1 MLCRKQML
9 IITATVIFISTVS
22 MSLKTKKQNLSE
34 AVALV
39 GQAYLSGV
47 EDFESSLR
55 EYPKFFFDSSQAVRL
70 QKYKDLVAQ
79 FKKIEWLFI
88 NLHPKQAYSTFL
100 RPFQFQRRDSLRLLF
115 PDNWLFNGPIGLQ
128 PDSTVQKIQAAQPQV
143 ITNQK
148 RNINLFVAVFTKAL
162 EETNY
167 KQDISSLSAE
177 NIFEALRLQI
187 MKIST
192 MDLANADLTIVEE
205 PGMHSLRSVLSSWTS
220 IVKIFLDQLPES
232 RTVFKEKF
240 GQLMNEGNQ
249 YLIDQENRFRKFDR
263 MYFLTQYV
271 LPLSNYLFELRNA
284 LEVKSINKFAAI
296 SPGARNLYEADVFN
310 PDFFAPSEDA
320 YLTKAKIE
328 LGKFLFFDPVL
339 SDNNER
345 ACASCHKPELAFTD
359 KLVKSVKFER
369 KGGDLP
375 RNAPTVIN
383 SGFQKLVFWD
393 MRAASLEDQLDSVI
407 NNEHELHSSFDRVID
422 RINSSREYKKLFSQ
436 AFPETKKTGIQ
447 RKHVKIAIAC
457 YERALNGLNSRF
469 DRYIRGDKTAMTSQ
483 EINGFNL
490 FVGKA
495 RCATCHIPPL
505 FNGTIPPYFE
515 ITDHK
520 SIGVP
525 LKDTME
531 VMQLDIDTGT
541 AKTYQNPLF
550 KFSFKTP
557 TVRNAEL
564 TAPYMHNGVYKTLEQ
579 VVEFYN
585 HAAGAK
591 FIRDG
596 SKEREKLPY
605 PFFTILPDTLGLI
618 ENEKLELVAFMKTLT
633 DTTSIKNIPKRL
645 PELSGKYANLNR
657 RKLGGVY

>member
-9 IITATVIFISTVS
+9 IISAIVIFISTVS

-47 EDFESSLR
+47 ENFESSLK

-70 QKYKDLVAQ
+70 QKYEDLVAQ

-88 NLHPKQAYSTFL
+88 NLHPKQAYATFL
-100 RPFQFQRRDSLRLLF
+100 RPFQFQIRDSIRLLF

-128 PDSTVQKIQAAQPQV
+128 PDSTVQRIQAVQPQA
-143 ITNQK
+143 IKNQK
-148 RNINLFVAVFTKAL
+148 RNINLFVTVFTKVL

-167 KQDISSLSAE
+167 KQDIGSLNAE
-177 NIFEALRLQI
+177 YIFEALRLQI

-192 MDLANADLTIVEE
+192 VDLANADLTIVEE
-205 PGMHSLRSVLSSWTS
+205 PGMHSLRAVFSSWTS
-220 IVKIFLDQLPES
+220 IVKIFLDQLPVS
-232 RTVFKEKF
+232 YTTLKEKF
-240 GQLMNEGNQ
+240 NQLINDANQ
-249 YLIDQENRFRKFDR
+249 HLVDQKDRFRKFDR
-263 MYFLTQYV
+263 MYFLAQYM
-271 LPLSNYLFELRNA
+271 LPLSNYLFGLRNA
-284 LEVKSINKFAAI
+284 LRVKQVNKFAAI
-296 SPGARNLYEADVFN
+296 SPDARNLYEADVFN
-310 PDFFAPSEDA
+310 PDFFAPSQDA
-320 YLTKAKIE
+320 FLSKAKVE
-328 LGKFLFFDPVL
+328 LGKFLFFDPIL

-359 KLVKSVKFER
+359 SLIKSVKFER
-369 KGGDLP
+369 KEGDLP

-393 MRAASLEDQLDSVI
+393 LRATSLEDQLDSVI

-457 YERALNGLNSRF
+457 YERTLTGLNSRF
-469 DRYIRGDKTAMTSQ
+469 DRYVRGDKTAMTSQ

-520 SIGVP
+520 SLGVP

-531 VMQLDIDTGT
+531 IMQLDVDTGT
-541 AKTYQNPLF
+541 ARTYQNPLF

-557 TVRNAEL
+557 TVRNIEL
-564 TAPYMHNGVYKTLEQ
+564 TAPYMHNGVYKTLDQ
-579 VVEFYN
+579 VVEFYK
-585 HAAGAK
+585 HAAGSK
-591 FIRDG
+591 FIRGESQAGKDK
-596 SKEREKLPY
+596 SFRIHFLRFY
-605 PFFTILPDTLGLI
+605 PI
-618 ENEKLELVAFMKTLT
+618 
-633 DTTSIKNIPKRL
+633 R
-645 PELSGKYANLNR
+645 
-657 RKLGGVY
+657 

>member
-9 IITATVIFISTVS
+9 IISAIVIFISTVS

-34 AVALV
+34 AVALA

-47 EDFESSLR
+47 ENFESSLK

-70 QKYKDLVAQ
+70 QKYEDLVAQ

-100 RPFQFQRRDSLRLLF
+100 RPFQFQRRDSIRLLF

-128 PDSTVQKIQAAQPQV
+128 PDSTVQRIQAAQPQA
-143 ITNQK
+143 IKNQK

-167 KQDISSLSAE
+167 KQDIVSLNAE

-192 MDLANADLTIVEE
+192 VDLANADLTIVEE
-205 PGMHSLRSVLSSWTS
+205 PGMHSLRAVFSSWTS
-220 IVKIFLDQLPES
+220 IVKIFLDQLPVS
-232 RTVFKEKF
+232 HTTLKEKF
-240 GQLMNEGNQ
+240 NQLMNDANQ
-249 YLIDQENRFRKFDR
+249 HLVYQKNRFRKFDR
-263 MYFLTQYV
+263 MYFLTQYL

-284 LEVKSINKFAAI
+284 LGVKRSISLPPSVLMHAI
-296 SPGARNLYEADVFN
+296 FMKLIFLILI
-310 PDFFAPSEDA
+310 FLHHHKM
-320 YLTKAKIE
+320 LTCQKQRWN
-328 LGKFLFFDPVL
+328 LGKFLFFDPIL

-359 KLVKSVKFER
+359 SLIKSVKFER
-369 KGGDLP
+369 KEGDLP

-393 MRAASLEDQLDSVI
+393 LRATSLEDQLDSVI

-422 RINSSREYKKLFSQ
+422 RINSSSEYKKLFSQ
-436 AFPETKKTGIQ
+436 AFPETKRTGIQ

-457 YERALNGLNSRF
+457 YERALTGLNSRF

-520 SIGVP
+520 SLGVP

-531 VMQLDIDTGT
+531 IMQLDIDTGT
-541 AKTYQNPLF
+541 ARTYQNPLF

-557 TVRNAEL
+557 TVRNIEL
-564 TAPYMHNGVYKTLEQ
+564 TAPYMHNGVYKTLDQ

-585 HAAGAK
+585 HAAGSK
-591 FIRDG
+591 FIGDG
-596 SKEREKLPY
+596 E
-605 PFFTILPDTLGLI
+605 
-618 ENEKLELVAFMKTLT
+618 
-633 DTTSIKNIPKRL
+633 
-645 PELSGKYANLNR
+645 
-657 RKLGGVY
+657 